1 MQCRRLRSCSAPRVG
16 RRSASAGAK
25 RHRSLVATALTPS
38 LRSRSSKDRRESCGS
53 SARFTKR
60 GRLRGAEQDRNLR
73 YCTHALR
80 NDGQAIEES
89 AEPSPALRA
98 TSPTEVGEVKTGRR
112 GGEGQWSSKPSSLS
126 LRVSVLRPQPS
137 SFAASCRPPRV
148 AFSAA
153 RISVRSNSGRAS
165 SSNGAPPA
173 RELRLRPAGQRLLT
187 SRYRCSTGPWR
198 SRRGPPA
205 YRSP

>member
-1 MQCRRLRSCSAPRVG
+1 VQCRRLRSCSAPRVG

-25 RHRSLVATALTPS
+25 RHRGLVATALTPS

-80 NDGQAIEES
+80 NDGQAIEET

-98 TSPTEVGEVKTGRR
+98 TSPASGRGKEPSPALRATSPASGR

-148 AFSAA
+148 AFSAS
-153 RISVRSNSGRAS
+153 RSSVRSNSGRAS
-165 SSNGAPPA
+165 SSSGAPPLA
-173 RELRLRPAGQRLLT
+173 
-187 SRYRCSTGPWR
+187 SR
-198 SRRGPPA
+198 A
-205 YRSP
+205 